1 MKKILTWTE
10 KEQIVK
16 DYRLKVETLTK
27 DIFDYVKDNGFDT
40 FNDDDFKSN
49 LQEFIQKNVDFH
61 LPD

>member
-16 DYRLKVETLTK
+16 EYHLKVESLTK
-27 DIFDYVKDNGFDT
+27 DIFDYIKDNGFDI
-40 FNDDDFKSN
+40 FNDDKFKN
-49 LQEFIQKNVDFH
+49 DLKEVIQKNVDFH